1 MKKLN
6 EFTTAYPTVIS
17 NAQSQEYQGALAPVD
32 AETVQG
38 RDRLNPETHEGLH
51 RINNFIAHA
60 FKRITLNPQNEI
72 AQLRVRLNHLNL
84 DFPFDNVKPIEQ
96 ENSFVVTRGGNAFGT
111 TPTTDLS
118 QGFDTGSN
126 LPKYRL
132 DITVSKTDGGF
143 KLEGRMSPG
152 DELAESMIRKDKRKN
167 RINTMKKIV
176 EANESAR
183 SKRLRDPGGS
193 IEKETNKETKRT
205 YRESTRARKR

>member
-6 EFTTAYPTVIS
+6 EFTTAYPSVIS
-17 NAQSQEYQGALAPVD
+17 NAQSQEYQGALAPID

-84 DFPFDNVKPIEQ
+84 DFPFDNSKPIESQ
-96 ENSFVVTRGGNAFGT
+96 NTYIVTKGGNAFGT

-118 QGFDTGSN
+118 QGFNNGSD
-126 LPKYRL
+126 LPRYRL
-132 DITVSKTDGGF
+132 DIIVAKTEGGF
-143 KLEGRMSPG
+143 KLEGKMSPG
-152 DELAESMIRKDKRKN
+152 DELSESMIQKDKRKN
-167 RINTMKKIV
+167 RIETMKKIV

-183 SKRLRDPGGS
+183 SKRLRDPGGN
-193 IEKETNKETKRT
+193 IERESNKEIKRT
-205 YRESTRARKR
+205 YRDSARARR